1 MAMASM
7 TLRPRVGLMTTRPS
21 VSARRASPRVVTVK
35 ALGDTQLV
43 ISGTLWR
50 PGQESLL
57 GELTKRTC
65 THHAS
70 LGRAGRL
77 AGHSQRVCLC
87 GSAATAGSLALG
99 RFVFLPF
106 QRDNVK
112 RQGLGKQNGVTH
124 PEAGDKFAQEASF
137 ALNTND
143 PAGFNLIDVF
153 AWGAVCAA
161 VFLCHVHSLAA
172 DSASVGGKSVRSLHF
187 MCQHFTQQKHL
198 SGCEEPDHLLARCFE
213 CGERQGKHRS
223 GQSTETSEGDPGC
236 LVHGPSRVCRALRV
250 GPVQT

>member
-21 VSARRASPRVVTVK
+21 VSAKRAAPRVVTVK
-35 ALGDTQLV
+35 AIGDTQLF

-50 PGQESLL
+50 SGREALL
-57 GELTKRTC
+57 GELTKRAC
-65 THHAS
+65 THHAP

-77 AGHSQRVCLC
+77 AGHSHRACLC
-87 GSAATAGSLALG
+87 APAATAGSLALG

-124 PEAGDKFAQEASF
+124 PEAGDKFAQEATF
-137 ALNTND
+137 ALNTKD

-153 AWGAVCAA
+153 AWGAVRA
-161 VFLCHVHSLAA
+161 VVLLGHVHSLAA
-172 DSASVGGKSVRSLHF
+172 GYASQGGPPVSSLQC
-187 MCQHFTQQKHL
+187 MCQHCMQKKQP
-198 SGCEEPDHLLARCFE
+198 SGCKGEPVVLQ
-213 CGERQGKHRS
+213 QG
-223 GQSTETSEGDPGC
+223 
-236 LVHGPSRVCRALRV
+236 VH
-250 GPVQT
+250 